1 MIKKWMM
8 TGDTHGDMRRFS
20 NLYDEP
26 NPETVGIII
35 LGDAGVNY
43 FLNKRDNKTK
53 EILKN
58 YLFRFYLVRGNHEAR
73 PQDIPDMIE
82 IYDQDVKN
90 FVYMEPQYPSI
101 RYFKDGEIY
110 HLNGVSALVI
120 GGAYSVDKWYRKS
133 NGWSW
138 FENEQLS
145 AKEWKDIHAKCNGI
159 KVDLVLSHTCPISWE
174 PTDLFLDFI
183 DQEEVDKTT
192 ENELENLKNSID
204 WKIWLFGH
212 YHADRAERPG
222 VEMMYRNIDSLD
234 NIWDRWYYDDSEP
247 EWWIHRGPNYDK
259 DDI

>member
-26 NPETVGIII
+26 NPETVGMII

-43 FLNKRDNKTK
+43 FLDKRDKRTK

-73 PQDIPDMIE
+73 PQDVPDMIE
-82 IYDQDVKN
+82 IYDQEVKN
-90 FVYMEPQYPSI
+90 FVYMEPEYPNI

-110 HLNGVSALVI
+110 YLNGVSALVI
-120 GGAYSVDKWYRKS
+120 GGAYSVDKWYRKA
-133 NGWSW
+133 NGWGW

-145 AKEWKDIHAKCNGI
+145 SEEWKSIHEKCNGT
-159 KVDLVLSHTCPISWE
+159 KVDLVLSHTCPIGWE

-192 ENELENLKNSID
+192 ENELEVLKNSID

-234 NIWDRWYYDDSEP
+234 NIWDRWYYDDSES
-247 EWWIHRGPNYDK
+247 EWWIHRSPNYDK
-259 DDI
+259 KDV